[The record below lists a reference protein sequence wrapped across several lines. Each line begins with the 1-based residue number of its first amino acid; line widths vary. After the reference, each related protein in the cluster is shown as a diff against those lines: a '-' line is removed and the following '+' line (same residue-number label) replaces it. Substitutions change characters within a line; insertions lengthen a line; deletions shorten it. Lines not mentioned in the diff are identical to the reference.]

1 MLKKSI
7 LVFLKNNLSLIVLL
21 FFGNISWSLT
31 MVKSGLCWDAKC
43 ASGVGFWGPNGHDGI
58 WHLAIIER
66 LSRFSLES
74 PVFAGESIR
83 NYHLGFGII
92 TALIHK
98 ITSIEISV
106 LYFQILPVVF
116 SLLIGLLVYKFILK
130 WRGSKKE
137 AWWSLFF
144 VYFGSGFGF
153 VVTLLRS
160 GVITGESMF
169 WSQQAVST
177 LVNPP
182 FALSLIFMLSGFI
195 FLIRYLEHGHLKD
208 MILSSLFLG
217 LLIQI
222 KSYAGVLVLL
232 GLGVSSLWQVIQK
245 RKFSLLKVLILSSL
259 ISFAVFFPFIKQS
272 SKMLVF
278 QPFWFLETMMTYS
291 DRLGWDRFY
300 SAMTTYKMGKIWFKE
315 ILAYGAAFVIFLVG
329 NMGSRI
335 IGFYIFVKMF
345 KKEIKF
351 SEFEVFVFSIVFF
364 AVSIPM
370 FFVQKGT
377 PWNTIQFF
385 YYFLFFFSLFAG
397 ISLSGLLNKTKL
409 IFKRLLLL
417 LVLSLA
423 FLGGW
428 STLCHYLPSVP
439 PAKLSNEEH
448 KALTYLAKQPDGVV
462 LTYPF
467 DNFKAKEAELNAPR
481 PLYLYVSSAYVSAFS
496 NKTVFLEDEV
506 NLDITGYDWK
516 SRREKVLGFISN
528 LNEEEGRKFL
538 KVNKI
543 KYLYLVK
550 VISPLPGEKLKLGES
565 QLGLTQIFGNEE
577 VDIFMV
583 KSEI

>member
-21 FFGNISWSLT
+21 FFGIVSWSLT
-31 MVKSGLCWDAKC
+31 MVKSGLVY
-43 ASGVGFWGPNGHDGI
+43 SYGLGFWGPNGHDGI

-66 LSRFSLES
+66 LSNFSLES
-74 PVFAGESIR
+74 PVFAGEYIR

-92 TALIHK
+92 TAFIHK
-98 ITSIEISV
+98 ITSIGIST
-106 LYFQILPVVF
+106 LYFQILPIVF

-144 VYFGSGFGF
+144 VFFGSGFGF
-153 VVTLLRS
+153 VITLLRS
-160 GVITGESMF
+160 GVVTGESMF
-169 WSQQAVST
+169 WSQQAIST

-182 FALSLIFMLSGFI
+182 FALSLIFILSGFI
-195 FLIRYLEHGHLKD
+195 FLINYLENKHLKD

-232 GLGVSSLWQVIQK
+232 GLGVSTLWQIIQK

-259 ISFAVFFPFIKQS
+259 ISFAIFFPFIKQS

-315 ILAYGAAFVIFLVG
+315 ILAYSAAFAIFLVG

-351 SEFEVFVFSIVFF
+351 GEFEVFVFSIIFF
-364 AVSIPM
+364 ALLIPM

-397 ISLSGLLNKTKL
+397 ISLSWLLNKTKL
-409 IFKRLLLL
+409 MFRRPLLI
-417 LVLSLA
+417 LVLILA

-428 STLCHYLPSVP
+428 STLCHYLPSTP
-439 PAKLSNEEH
+439 PAKLSNEEYT
-448 KALTYLAKQPDGVV
+448 ALKYLAKQPNGVV
-462 LTYPF
+462 LTYAF
-467 DNFKAKEAELNAPR
+467 DSIKAKEAELNAPR

-516 SRREKVLGFISN
+516 SRREEVLWFISN
-528 LNEEEGRKFL
+528 LDQKKARSFL
-538 KVNKI
+538 EKNKI
-543 KYLYLVK
+543 RYLYLVK
-550 VISPLPGEKLKLGES
+550 RLSPLPGEKFRLGES
-565 QLGLTQIFGNEE
+565 QLGLKKIFENKE
-577 VDIFMV
+577 VDIYKV
-583 KSEI
+583 LN

>member
-1 MLKKSI
+1 LKMLKKST
-7 LVFLKNNLSLIVLL
+7 LVFFKNNLSLIVLL
-21 FFGNISWSLT
+21 LIGTVSWSLS
-31 MVKSGLCWDAKC
+31 MVKSGLTY
-43 ASGVGFWGPNGHDGI
+43 SYGLGFWGPNGHDGI

-66 LSRFSLES
+66 LSNFSLAS
-74 PVFAGESIR
+74 PVFAGEPIR
-83 NYHLGFGII
+83 NYHLGFGIL
-92 TALIHK
+92 TALIHR
-98 ITSIEISV
+98 ITSINISV
-106 LYFQILPVVF
+106 LYFQILPIVF
-116 SLLIGLLVYKFILK
+116 SLLIGLLVYKFMIK

-153 VVTLLRS
+153 IITFLRS
-160 GVITGESMF
+160 GVVTGESMF
-169 WSQQAVST
+169 WSQQAIST

-182 FALSLIFMLSGFI
+182 FALSLIFILSGFI
-195 FLIRYLEHGHLKD
+195 FLISYLEHRHLKD

-232 GLGVSSLWQVIQK
+232 GLGVSALWQII
-245 RKFSLLKVLILSSL
+245 RKKEFSLLRVLILSSS
-259 ISFAVFFPFIKQS
+259 ISFVIFFPFINQS

-291 DRLGWDRFY
+291 DRLGWARFY

-315 ILAYGAAFVIFLVG
+315 ILAYGTAFVIFLVG

-335 IGFYIFVKMF
+335 VGFYIFVKML
-345 KKEIKF
+345 KKEMKF
-351 SEFEVFVFSIVFF
+351 GEVEVFILSIIFF
-364 AVSIPM
+364 AVAIPM

-397 ISLSGLLNKTKL
+397 ISLSRLLNKTKP
-409 IFKRLLLL
+409 IFKNVLLFLI
-417 LVLSLA
+417 LSLA

-428 STLCHYLPSVP
+428 STLGHYLPSTP

-448 KALTYLAKQPDGVV
+448 TALKYLAGQPDGVV

-467 DNFKAKEAELNAPR
+467 DSFKAKEAELNAPR
-481 PLYLYVSSAYVSAFS
+481 PLSLYVSSAYVSAFS
-496 NKTVFLEDEV
+496 KKTVFLEDEV
-506 NLDITGYDWK
+506 NLDITGYDWR
-516 SRREKVLGFISN
+516 SRREEVLWFISN
-528 LNEEEGRKFL
+528 LDEKEGRNFL
-538 KVNKI
+538 ERNNI
-543 KYLYLVK
+543 KYLYLAK
-550 VISPLPGEKLKLGES
+550 AISPLLGEKLRLGES
-565 QLGLTQIFGNEE
+565 RLGLEKIFENKE

-583 KSEI
+583 KSKL

>member
-1 MLKKSI
+1 MLKKST

-21 FFGNISWSLT
+21 FVGTISWSLT

-66 LSRFSLES
+66 LSNFSLES
-74 PVFAGESIR
+74 PVFAGEPIR

-92 TALIHK
+92 TAFIHK
-98 ITSIEISV
+98 ITLIEISV
-106 LYFQILPVVF
+106 LYFQILPIVF
-116 SLLIGLLVYKFILK
+116 SLLIGWLVYKFILT

-144 VYFGSGFGF
+144 VFFGSGFGF

-195 FLIRYLEHGHLKD
+195 FLIRYLEHGNVKD
-208 MILSSLFLG
+208 MIFSSLFLG

-222 KSYAGVLVLL
+222 KSYAGVLILL
-232 GLGVSSLWQVIQK
+232 GLGVSTLWQIIQK
-245 RKFSLLKVLILSSL
+245 REFSLLKVLILSSL
-259 ISFAVFFPFIKQS
+259 ISFIIFFPFIKQS

-315 ILAYGAAFVIFLVG
+315 ILAYGAAFAIFLVG

-335 IGFYIFVKMF
+335 IGFYIFVKML

-351 SEFEVFVFSIVFF
+351 GEFEVFVFSIIFF

-397 ISLSGLLNKTKL
+397 ISLSWLLNKTKL
-409 IFKRLLLL
+409 MFRRPLLI
-417 LVLSLA
+417 LVLILA

-428 STLCHYLPSVP
+428 STLCHYLPSTP
-439 PAKLSNEEH
+439 PAKLSNEEY
-448 KALTYLAKQPDGVV
+448 KALKFLSQQPNGVV

-496 NKTVFLEDEV
+496 KKTVFLEDEV

-516 SRREKVLGFISN
+516 SRREDILWFISN
-528 LNEEEGRKFL
+528 LDQKKAR
-538 KVNKI
+538 
-543 KYLYLVK
+543 
-550 VISPLPGEKLKLGES
+550 S
-565 QLGLTQIFGNEE
+565 
-577 VDIFMV
+577 
-583 KSEI
+583 

>member
-1 MLKKSI
+1 MLKKST

-21 FFGNISWSLT
+21 FVGTASWSLT

-66 LSRFSLES
+66 LSNFSLES
-74 PVFAGESIR
+74 PVFAGEPIR

-92 TALIHK
+92 TAFIHK

-106 LYFQILPVVF
+106 LYFQILPIVF
-116 SLLIGLLVYKFILK
+116 SLLIGCLVYKFILT

-153 VVTLLRS
+153 VITLLRS
-160 GVITGESMF
+160 GVVTGESMF
-169 WSQQAVST
+169 WSQQAIST

-182 FALSLIFMLSGFI
+182 FALSLIFILSGFI
-195 FLIRYLEHGHLKD
+195 FLIRYLEHGNVKD
-208 MILSSLFLG
+208 MIFSSLFLG

-222 KSYAGVLVLL
+222 KSYAGVLILL
-232 GLGVSSLWQVIQK
+232 GLGVSTLWQIIQK
-245 RKFSLLKVLILSSL
+245 REFSLLKVLILSSL
-259 ISFAVFFPFIKQS
+259 ISFAIFFPFIKQS

-315 ILAYGAAFVIFLVG
+315 ILAYGAAFVTFLVG

-335 IGFYIFVKMF
+335 IGFYIFVKML

-351 SEFEVFVFSIVFF
+351 GEFEIFVFSIIFF

-397 ISLSGLLNKTKL
+397 ISLSWLLNKTKL
-409 IFKRLLLL
+409 MFRRPLLI
-417 LVLSLA
+417 LVLILA

-428 STLCHYLPSVP
+428 STLCHYLPSTP
-439 PAKLSNEEH
+439 PAKLSNEEYS
-448 KALTYLAKQPDGVV
+448 ALKFLAKQPDGVV

-467 DNFKAKEAELNAPR
+467 DSIKSKEAELNAPR

-496 NKTVFLEDEV
+496 KKTVFLEDEV

-516 SRREKVLGFISN
+516 NRREKVSGFISN
-528 LNEEEGRKFL
+528 LNEKEGRNFL
-538 KVNKI
+538 ETNNI
-543 KYLYLVK
+543 KYLYLAK
-550 VISPLPGEKLKLGES
+550 AISPLPGEKLRLGES
-565 QLGLTQIFGNEE
+565 QLGLNNIFENQE
-577 VDIFMV
+577 VVIYEV
-583 KSEI
+583 K